1 MAYNVVVVKKIKG
14 GKIMVHLKFDGKYVK
29 ESDHEYLDECEKEES
44 VFSEATAES
53 IKKECPDRV
62 ELEEIKWNGMLD

>member
-1 MAYNVVVVKKIKG
+1 MKKNDIFT
-14 GKIMVHLKFDGKYVK
+14 L
-29 ESDHEYLDECEKEES
+29 LDELEHNDDTLKKWGDLYKTEEEKS

-62 ELEEIKWNGMLD
+62 ELEEIK